1 MDSQISAFEIID
13 LVKKKT
19 QVSQLTQ
26 PGKSY
31 TLNGNHINA
40 KHYSKQWND
49 NRKRLN
55 ARNGIVL

>member
-1 MDSQISAFEIID
+1 MDSKISAFEIID

-26 PGKSY
+26 PEKKLHAVNGE
-31 TLNGNHINA
+31 TL
-40 KHYSKQWND
+40 ND

-55 ARNGIVL
+55 VKR